1 MKKKLLL
8 LSVAALSLIVA
19 GCQSQQNT
27 AKSEKPTIIATIYP
41 VYEFT
46 KEIVGDKAQ
55 VELMIPAG
63 TEPHDFEPSAKDI
76 AKIQAADS
84 FVYDDPNME
93 TWVPKTEESLKNSKV
108 QFVQSTKEMVLLPG
122 GEEEHDHKHVSD
134 GHHHE
139 FDPHVW
145 LAPSL
150 AMQQVKSI
158 NTQLGKQYPK
168 YQATFD
174 KNTKK
179 YLAKLT
185 KLDQEYQTQL
195 AKLPQKY
202 FVTQHSAFNYLAI
215 EYGLKQVPIAG
226 LSPEEEPS
234 PSKIAELKDLVKELS
249 IQTVFFEENAQDKI
263 ARTLAKEANVKLAVL
278 NPLEGLTKKQLKAG
292 ENYLSVMQENLKAL
306 VQAGSTTPKSTQPLT
321 VEKEKTVYNG
331 YFSDDQVQ
339 DRSLKDWQGSW
350 QSVYPLL
357 QNGQLDQVFH
367 YKSKLNPK
375 MTEQEYKDYY
385 AVGYKTDVKQIDI
398 KGDTFT
404 FIFDDDSTASASYR
418 YVGSKILNYQAGN
431 RGVRFMFES
440 TDPNSKA
447 FKYLQFSDHAIA
459 PQKAGH
465 FHIYFGNT
473 SQEDLLNELENWPT
487 YYPTKLSA
495 HAIAQEMMAH

>member
-1 MKKKLLL
+1 MKKKILL
-8 LSVAALSLIVA
+8 LSMTALGLFVA

-27 AKSEKPTIIATIYP
+27 AKSEKPTIVATIYP

-76 AKIQAADS
+76 AKIQATNS

-93 TWVPKTEESLKNSKV
+93 TWVPKTEKSLKNSKV

-122 GEEEHDHKHVSD
+122 GEEEHDHEHAGD

-158 NTQLGKQYPK
+158 NEQLGQQYPK
-168 YQATFD
+168 YKATFE
-174 KNTKK
+174 KNTQK
-179 YLAKLT
+179 YLAKLA
-185 KLDQEYQTQL
+185 KLDQAYQTKLSQ
-195 AKLPQKY
+195 LPQKY
-202 FVTQHSAFNYLAI
+202 FVTQHSAFNYLAV

-263 ARTLAKEANVKLAVL
+263 ARTLADEAKVKLAVL
-278 NPLEGLTKKQLKAG
+278 NPLEGLTKQQIKNG
-292 ENYLSVMQENLKAL
+292 ENYLSVMQANLDAL
-306 VQAGSTTPKSTQPLT
+306 VKAGSVTPTNQKALT

-331 YFSDDQVQ
+331 YFSDDQVK

-357 QNGQLDQVFH
+357 QKGELDQVFH
-367 YKSKLNPK
+367 YKAKLNPK
-375 MTEQEYKDYY
+375 MTEEEYKNYY
-385 AVGYKTDVKQIDI
+385 EIGYKTDVKQIDI

-404 FIFDDDSTASASYR
+404 FYFDNGTKASASYR
-418 YVGSKILNYQAGN
+418 YVGSKILNYAAGN

-440 TDPNSKA
+440 TDPNSSA

-465 FHIYFGNT
+465 FHIYFGNS

-487 YYPTKLSA
+487 YYPTKLSS
-495 HAIAQEMMAH
+495 HEIAQEMMAH

>member
-1 MKKKLLL
+1 MKKKILLMSMTVLGL
-8 LSVAALSLIVA
+8 LVA
-19 GCQSQQNT
+19 GCQSTTKEKN
-27 AKSEKPTIIATIYP
+27 SEKPTIITTIYP

-46 KEIVGDKAQ
+46 KEVVGNKAE

-76 AKIQAADS
+76 AKIQSADS

-93 TWVPKTEESLKNSKV
+93 TWVPKTKKSLKDTKV
-108 QFVQSTKEMVLLPG
+108 KFIQSTKDMILLPG
-122 GEEEHDHKHVSD
+122 GKEEHDHEHAGD

-158 NTQLGKQYPK
+158 NNQLGRQYPK
-168 YQATFD
+168 YKATFD
-174 KNTKK
+174 KNTQK

-202 FVTQHSAFNYLAI
+202 FVTQHSAFNYLAV

-263 ARTLAKEANVKLAVL
+263 ARTLANEANVKLAVL

-292 ENYLSVMQENLKAL
+292 ENYLTVMQENLKAL
-306 VQAGSTTPKSTQPLT
+306 VQAGSTAPKNPQSLT

-331 YFSDDQVQ
+331 YFSDSQVK

-367 YKSKLNPK
+367 YKAKLNPK
-375 MTEQEYKDYY
+375 MTEEEYKAYY
-385 AVGYKTDVKQIDI
+385 EVGYKTDVKQIDI

-404 FIFDDDSTASASYR
+404 FIFDDGSKTSASYR

-495 HAIAQEMMAH
+495 HEIAQEMMAH